1 MNKEKQ
7 QQQQQQEA
15 VILYTLNGQDR
26 GDIILP
32 QPLFKKLFGFNPK
45 DDEAYTLSLSTI
57 DMSEADD

>member
-7 QQQQQQEA
+7 QQQEV

-32 QPLFKKLFGFNPK
+32 QPLFKKPFGFNPK

-57 DMSEADD
+57 DMREGND